1 MDQKVRNSAGLFSA
15 IIILICGLMIL
26 PIAIGA
32 LLSTQDTTAFMLG
45 LMLFV
50 ASSLLIYGGIK
61 MLIKS
66 RNEKKRTEE
75 IFNKVIEETNK
86 TITLNS
92 KTSEV
97 LKDHSEQKNAAE
109 VLAQWNFN
117 KKEWT
122 DFIKWETK
130 ERRVNTIIEASWVLI
145 LGTLMIV
152 VFRNGN
158 FLIAALIS
166 LIIGLIYYF
175 FKIKLTSKSYKTIL
189 NENKIIITPVAV
201 IINDSFNA
209 FRNEDYWLGTVK
221 ILKEANFSVFEI
233 EYHWNTRR
241 GGTFDEI
248 RIPIPHNKL
257 EEAEKVKNQLL
268 NIS

>member
-66 RNEKKRTEE
+66 RIEKKRTEE
-75 IFNKVIEETNK
+75 IFNKVIEETSK
-86 TITLNS
+86 SITLNS

-109 VLAQWNFN
+109 V
-117 KKEWT
+117 
-122 DFIKWETK
+122 
-130 ERRVNTIIEASWVLI
+130 
-145 LGTLMIV
+145 
-152 VFRNGN
+152 
-158 FLIAALIS
+158 
-166 LIIGLIYYF
+166 
-175 FKIKLTSKSYKTIL
+175 
-189 NENKIIITPVAV
+189 
-201 IINDSFNA
+201 
-209 FRNEDYWLGTVK
+209 
-221 ILKEANFSVFEI
+221 
-233 EYHWNTRR
+233 
-241 GGTFDEI
+241 
-248 RIPIPHNKL
+248 
-257 EEAEKVKNQLL
+257 
-268 NIS
+268 